1 MNDDIKLILNKI
13 GLPFEELSELENQ
26 LVPRDIFLDK
36 TVYKELYNE
45 IPILKNYLRSSSFTC
60 VHSNAEQRQRW
71 PLLNI
76 TRQILRNLGF
86 RMEPIRRAEGYSSDG
101 KKLYTRYFFIQKIQN
116 NEESPDNNLDTNND
130 QDETETT
137 DYCV

>member
-1 MNDDIKLILNKI
+1 MNNDIKLILNKI

-26 LVPRDIFLDK
+26 LVPRYIFLDK

-76 TRQILRNLGF
+76 TRQIMRNLGF
-86 RMEPIRRAEGYSSDG
+86 KMEPIRRAEGYSSDG
-101 KKLYTRYFFIQKIQN
+101 KKIYTRYFLIQKIQN
-116 NEESPDNNLDTNND
+116 NEETSDNNIDTNND
-130 QDETETT
+130 DEIGTT
-137 DYCV
+137 D